1 MRLTQIVISVIC
13 TLIVFMVAC
22 SKSKEDVASV
32 AYQAMQER
40 FGVQQLQL
48 TETEINSL
56 VVFLQTLSGTNVYT
70 DTKWSNPFLN

>member
-56 VVFLQTLSGTNVYT
+56 VAFLQTLSVINVYT